1 MSLETPS
8 NPTKLALADALL
20 AVSQGDFALKV
31 LAAFSDLDREKLG
44 QLRRAWPVLELETRE
59 RLIRALDELAE
70 ETVRYNFGRVY
81 RVALGDSEA
90 SVRQLAIPALWEEE
104 SSELLDLLFTMID
117 DPSPDVRA
125 EAARAL
131 GRYVVLAAAEELDE
145 VYEGRLYDALYRLAA
160 DPSEHQLVRRYALES
175 LSSFG
180 GRGPIV
186 DLIREA
192 YADEDQS
199 VRAGALF
206 AMGRSLDARWL
217 NIVLSELKSDDPEL
231 RYEAARACGELGD
244 NRAVEGLAALT
255 TDTDTEV
262 RFAAIAALGRIASP
276 GASRVLRRLAE
287 RASGE
292 DLQAI
297 EDAIE
302 QTELLADG

>member
-1 MSLETPS
+1 MYQETPS
-8 NPTKLALADALL
+8 RQNSVPLADALL
-20 AVSQGDFALKV
+20 AVSQGDFAHKV
-31 LAAFSDLDREKLG
+31 LAAFSDLDREKVG
-44 QLRRAWPVLELETRE
+44 QLRRAWPVLELETRV

-70 ETVRYNFGRVY
+70 ATVSYNFSRVY
-81 RVALGDSEA
+81 RVALGDPEA

-104 SSELLDLLFTMID
+104 SSELLEMLFGMLED
-117 DPSPDVRA
+117 ESPDVRA
-125 EAARAL
+125 QAARAL

-145 VYEGRLYDALYRLAA
+145 AYEGRLYDSLYRLAA
-160 DPSEHQLVRRYALES
+160 DVHEHQLVRRYALES
-175 LSSFG
+175 LASFG

-199 VRAGALF
+199 VKAGALF

-255 TDTDTEV
+255 NDTDTEV
-262 RFAAIAALGRIASP
+262 RFAAVASLGRIASP

-302 QTELLADG
+302 QTELLADA